1 MAFDIENKLVIAI
14 ASSAVLTLDAARDAF
29 REHGLEAYRKYQ
41 REHQHDVLEKG
52 PAFAFVKRLLNFNR
66 LFPEQQPVEVVL
78 VSHND
83 SDTGLRIM
91 NSLKAYDLDISRA
104 AFITQESPYRYL
116 DAYNASLFLSKN
128 SKDVEAAIRNG
139 YAAGT
144 VLPSTLNDDPEDDSL
159 RVAFDFDGVL
169 ADPSSEMIYKGQGL
183 AGFHQAEAERAEIP
197 CSPGPLADLFRK
209 LSRLRELEVERSR
222 QDPSYRRRLSLSI
235 VTARSAP
242 AHERVVSTL
251 RKWNITTD
259 QTFFLGGVNKGRIL
273 SALRPHIFFDDQE
286 HPHLDAARDYTP
298 SVHIPIGCAFGQ
310 SEPEPHSP
318 EQGEQAK

>member
-1 MAFDIENKLVIAI
+1 MPFDIEHKLVVAI
-14 ASSAVLTLDAARDAF
+14 ASSAVLTLDKARDEF

-66 LFPEQQPVEVVL
+66 LFPDIQPVEVVL
-78 VSHND
+78 ISHND

-91 NSLKAYDLDISRA
+91 NSLKSYDLDICRA
-104 AFITQESPYRYL
+104 AFITDQSPYRYL

-128 SKDVEAAIRNG
+128 SRDVEAAIQAG

-144 VLPSTLNDDPEDDSL
+144 VLPSALNDDPEDDAL

-169 ADPSSEMIYKGQGL
+169 ADPTSELIYKGQGL
-183 AGFHQAEAERAEIP
+183 AGFHKAEAERAEIP
-197 CSPGPLADLFRK
+197 CSPGPLADLFQK
-209 LSRLRELEVERSR
+209 LSQLRELEFERHAKE
-222 QDPSYRRRLSLSI
+222 PEYRRRLSISI

-259 QTFFLGGVNKGRIL
+259 QTFFLGGVDKGRIL
-273 SALRPHIFFDDQE
+273 AALRPHIFFDDQI
-286 HPHLDAARDYTP
+286 HPHLDVAKDYTP
-298 SVHIPIGCAFGQ
+298 SVHIPIHPYDTEK
-310 SEPEPHSP
+310 SVN
-318 EQGEQAK
+318 

>member
-1 MAFDIENKLVIAI
+1 MAFDIENKLVVAI

-41 REHQHDVLEKG
+41 REHQHDILEKG

-66 LFPEQQPVEVVL
+66 LFPDIQPVEVVL
-78 VSHND
+78 ISHND

-91 NSLKAYDLDISRA
+91 NSLKAHGLDISRA
-104 AFITQESPYRYL
+104 AFITDESPYLYL

-128 SKDVEAAIRNG
+128 PKDVEAALGAG

-144 VLPSTLNDDPEDDSL
+144 VLPSVLNDDPDDDSL

-169 ADPSSEMIYKGQGL
+169 ADSSGEDIYKSQGL
-183 AGFHQAEAERAEIP
+183 EGFHKAEAERAEIP
-197 CSPGPLADLFRK
+197 CSPGPLTDLFRK
-209 LSRLRELEVERSR
+209 LHHLREIELERQSR
-222 QDPSYRRRLSLSI
+222 EPAYRRRLSLSI

-251 RKWNITTD
+251 RKWNLVTD
-259 QTFFLGGVNKGRIL
+259 RTFFLGGVNKGRIL
-273 SALRPHIFFDDQE
+273 SALRPHIFFDDQQ
-286 HPHLDAARDYTP
+286 HPHLDAAKDFTP
-298 SVHIPIGCAFGQ
+298 SVHIPIRNL
-310 SEPEPHSP
+310 EKH
-318 EQGEQAK
+318 

>member
-1 MAFDIENKLVIAI
+1 MAFDIENKLVVAI
-14 ASSAVLTLDAARDAF
+14 ASSAVLTLDAARDEF

-41 REHQHDVLEKG
+41 REHQYDVLEKG

-66 LFPEQQPVEVVL
+66 LFPDLQPVEVVL
-78 VSHND
+78 ISHND

-104 AFITQESPYRYL
+104 AFITDESPYHYL

-128 SKDVEAAIRNG
+128 PRDVNAALQAG

-144 VLPSTLNDDPEDDSL
+144 VLPSVLNDDPDDDSL

-169 ADPSSEMIYKGQGL
+169 ADGSGEDMYKGLGL
-183 AGFHQAEAERAEIP
+183 AGFHKAEAERAEIP
-197 CSPGPLADLFRK
+197 YSPGPLADLFRK
-209 LSRLRELEVERSR
+209 LFRLREIEFERQT
-222 QDPSYRRRLSLSI
+222 QDPSYRRRLSISI

-251 RKWNITTD
+251 RKWNIVTD
-259 QTFFLGGVNKGRIL
+259 RTFFLGGVSKGRIL
-273 SALRPHIFFDDQE
+273 AALRPHIFFDDQE
-286 HPHLDAARDYTP
+286 HPHLDAAKDFTP
-298 SVHIPIGCAFGQ
+298 SVHIPIRN
-310 SEPEPHSP
+310 PEN
-318 EQGEQAK
+318 Q